1 MISSPDHAH
10 KIPLTTQSCDSQ
22 LFDTPVMHVQDNI
35 HVPFHG
41 SKKKLDPAQGTW
53 KRLRPPPVGSKIKPE
68 DKAIESFGQTNHL
81 PWLCIGDFNEITNQ
95 SEKAGGCLR
104 PTRQMDR
111 IRTAIHHCHFIALG
125 YVGSPFT
132 WSRNHPV
139 EGRIHI
145 KLDRALANMTW
156 KALFPNAI
164 VHHVSMSSSVQTT
177 PCSPSRYS
185 PPDLNNHDPDLSS
198 VLRPCG
204 FKTHDAPISSKKRGT
219 KVFLSQV
226 VLQSPTVMLVAVT
239 D

>member
-1 MISSPDHAH
+1 MVSSEGQSGGLALLWKPDTKVHVKKISRWFINAH
-10 KIPLTTQSCDSQ
+10 VFCETTGICWRLTGFYGHPET
-22 LFDTPVMHVQDNI
+22 
-35 HVPFHG
+35 
-41 SKKKLDPAQGTW
+41 SKREETW
-53 KRLRPPPVGSKIKPE
+53 TLL
-68 DKAIESFGQTNHL
+68 ESLGQTNHL
-81 PWLCIGDFNEITNQ
+81 PWLCIGDLNEITNQ

-111 IRTAIHHCHFIALG
+111 FRTAIHHCNFIDLG

-145 KLDRALANMTW
+145 RLDRALANMTW

-164 VHHVSMSSSVQTT
+164 VHHVSMLSSVQTT

-204 FKTHDAPISSKKRGT
+204 FKTHDAPISSKKHGT

-226 VLQSPTVMLVAVT
+226 VLQSPTVMPVAVT